1 MCACRDRSSLDLP
14 YCWMNFRMEARQK
27 HELQTACHLATK
39 ESTGWSAWHLRNPA
53 IFGVL
58 NRRQPIGG
66 IRFHPSSLYR
76 CQRKLANGL
85 THSSRKR
92 EKLIPAENNA
102 FTSYLELDM
111 QAEAPDRDW
120 PAILVVAGI
129 IDVLQ
134 VGSHIDP
141 TPDMCGVIGLDNIF
155 ASIAQG
161 PVAQ

>member
-1 MCACRDRSSLDLP
+1 
-14 YCWMNFRMEARQK
+14 MEARQK
-27 HELQTACHLATK
+27 HELQTACRSVMK
-39 ESTGWSAWHLRNPA
+39 ESIGLSALHLRSPA

-92 EKLIPAENNA
+92 EKLIPAENNPS
-102 FTSYLELDM
+102 TNYLELDM
-111 QAEAPDRDW
+111 QAQAPDQDW

-134 VGSHIDP
+134 IRSHIYP
-141 TPDMCGVIGLDNIF
+141 TPDMCGVIGLDNIL
-155 ASIAQG
+155 ASIA
-161 PVAQ
+161 